1 MSDYTITEDC
11 HERADNLLC
20 QAQAIT
26 HLIMEGGTTDKP
38 QISNA
43 AWALFDM
50 IERAREF
57 YGKY

>member
-1 MSDYTITEDC
+1 MSEHTITEEA

-20 QAQAIT
+20 QAQAVAHVMIDN
-26 HLIMEGGTTDKP
+26 GNSDKR
-38 QISNA
+38 QLSNA

-50 IERAREF
+50 IERAREL